1 MHPSHPSCRFPWPP
15 TPSTQVAVS
24 VRQVTV
30 FPWCILFRAAPRS
43 FQVERADPLHCQCGL
58 QSLAVLSGPKK
69 KVGVE
74 VNGKRKNFVFPFCKI
89 LKWETKKKT
98 PLDWGPMFVFFIY
111 ILYFCTYWYTA
122 VLFLYRGFGWQ
133 GVGLLNYTCNFY
145 FIFGNSPVDFCQ
157 WNPDVFCSSL
167 GGVVGGV
174 EQDWAVSSPRGTNGE
189 IFTKKVKKLLQKNLN
204 K

>member
-89 LKWETKKKT
+89 LKWETKKKNA
-98 PLDWGPMFVFFIY
+98 LGLGSYVCIFYLHFIFLY
-111 ILYFCTYWYTA
+111 ILVYSCPFSVPGIRLTGCGA
-122 VLFLYRGFGWQ
+122 F
-133 GVGLLNYTCNFY
+133 
-145 FIFGNSPVDFCQ
+145 
-157 WNPDVFCSSL
+157 
-167 GGVVGGV
+167 
-174 EQDWAVSSPRGTNGE
+174 
-189 IFTKKVKKLLQKNLN
+189 KLHM
-204 K
+204 